1 MLDHPQE
8 LALGGVAE
16 VTLELTPDE
25 AEGFRK
31 LVTEMADA
39 LPHPGSAGPTTLD
52 TPELL
57 EEIEVAARW
66 LPPRMAR
73 ALSRFRRE
81 GNPHGTLIVRNVPL
95 DDALPPT
102 PADGVAPDWSR
113 LPLATL
119 AQLAAVS
126 WLGDVIA
133 YADEKDG
140 RLVQDIVPV
149 RGAESRQENSGS
161 VMLEMHTEDGFHPFK
176 PDFLSLL
183 CLRAD
188 HERRARTTSAAITRA
203 LPRLSAE
210 CLSALRR
217 PSFRIRHSSSF
228 GHDGTGTGDVSLPLP
243 VLSGPDAEPELVAD
257 FHSMEPLDEA
267 AGRAFGE
274 LHDAMC
280 AVLVGTVLEAGD
292 LIVVDN
298 RTAVHGRTGFR
309 PRYDGHDRW
318 LRRCFA
324 VADLRRSRGV
334 RAAGSQVC
342 APLRP
347 RSGP

>member
-1 MLDHPQE
+1 MLTQPQDI
-8 LALGGVAE
+8 ALGGVEE

-25 AEGFRK
+25 AERFRR
-31 LVTEMADA
+31 LVTEMADS
-39 LPHPGSAGPTTLD
+39 LPPPGLAGPEPLD
-52 TPELL
+52 VPELL
-57 EEIEVAARW
+57 AEIEVAARW

-73 ALSRFRRE
+73 ALSHFRRA

-95 DDALPPT
+95 DDTLPPT
-102 PADGVAPDWSR
+102 PAGGVAPDWSR

-133 YADEKDG
+133 YADEKGG
-140 RLVQDIVPV
+140 RLVQDVTPV
-149 RGAESRQENSGS
+149 RGDEARQENSGS

-176 PDFLSLL
+176 PDFLTLL

-188 HERRARTTSAAITRA
+188 HERRACTTSGAIGRA
-203 LPRLSAE
+203 LPLLSAE
-210 CLSALRR
+210 CVSALRE

-228 GHDGTGTGDVSLPLP
+228 GHTGDDAGAVSPPLP
-243 VLSGPDAEPELVAD
+243 VLSGPDAAPELVAD
-257 FHSMEPLDEA
+257 FHAMEPLDDA
-267 AGRAFGE
+267 AARAFGE

-292 LIVVDN
+292 LIVIDN
-298 RTAVHGRTGFR
+298 RSAVHGRTGFT

-334 RAAGSQVC
+334 RVAGSQVC

-347 RSGP
+347 TSRP

>member
-1 MLDHPQE
+1 MLTPPQE
-8 LALGGVAE
+8 TALGGVEE

-25 AEGFRK
+25 AERFRK
-31 LVTEMADA
+31 LVTELAHT
-39 LPHPGSAGPTTLD
+39 LPHPGPASLD
-52 TPELL
+52 AAELL
-57 EEIEVAARW
+57 AEIEVAARW

-73 ALSRFRRE
+73 ALSHFRRA

-95 DDALPPT
+95 DGTLPPT
-102 PADGVAPDWSR
+102 PTDGVAPDWSL

-133 YADEKDG
+133 YADEKGG
-140 RLVQDIVPV
+140 RLVQDIIPV
-149 RGAESRQENSGS
+149 RGAEPRQENSGS

-176 PDFLSLL
+176 PDFLTLL

-188 HERRARTTSAAITRA
+188 RERRARTTSGAISRA

-210 CLSALRR
+210 CVSVLRE
-217 PSFRIRHSSSF
+217 PLFKIRHSSSF
-228 GHDGTGTGDVSLPLP
+228 GHTGAVSLPLP
-243 VLSGPDAEPELVAD
+243 VLSGPDTAPELVAD
-257 FHSMEPLDEA
+257 FHAMEPLDEA
-267 AGRAFGE
+267 AARAFGE

-292 LIVVDN
+292 LIVIDN
-298 RTAVHGRTGFR
+298 RAAVHGRTAFT

-334 RAAGSQVC
+334 RAVGSQVC
-342 APLRP
+342 VPLRP
-347 RSGP
+347 ASPPWPGH